1 MVFHSSLVA
10 SGLIPPQLRM
20 ELVLPWRLRSYAE
33 EGGRLSC
40 MCMFMFMFMCIFI
53 SSIEAAVTEAAA
65 DEAEMM
71 DELLALVAVAVVI
84 VVAAVVVVLT
94 GMMDVSWPISRSSL
108 KVDH

>member
-33 EGGRLSC
+33 EEGRLS
-40 MCMFMFMFMCIFI
+40 CMFMFMFMCIFI
-53 SSIEAAVTEAAA
+53 SSAEAAVTDAAA

-71 DELLALVAVAVVI
+71 DELLAVVAVAVVI

-94 GMMDVSWPISRSSL
+94 GMIEVSRSISRSSL

>member
-33 EGGRLSC
+33 EEGRLW
-40 MCMFMFMFMCIFI
+40 CMFMFMFMCIFI
-53 SSIEAAVTEAAA
+53 SSAEAAVTDAAAA

-71 DELLALVAVAVVI
+71 DELLAVVAVAVVI

-94 GMMDVSWPISRSSL
+94 GMMEVSRPISRSSL